1 MENVEIHCSHVSRKP
16 NEEKFTTR
24 IRIRKK
30 VDKDILFKAKVKIFN
45 ADLKSGISVSPRM
58 GRLTDDFVDLVVTIS
73 PGIKGSVKL
82 LTGTVP
88 YDDFKRLDINPAHLA
103 DIWKFIP
110 HPNEEIFNLSTESR
124 INPYI
129 SLEKPEPK
137 KEVSDNNIKD
147 MKERKAVVDDSS
159 KPVTKDVNSPEML
172 EAAMDLISEKDS
184 EISRLKK
191 EISSNSKDEKVEE
204 NCFRNKLSIGFL
216 LGIGFALLIALL
228 LMDRP
233 FVKLKNLI

>member
-1 MENVEIHCSHVSRKP
+1 
-16 NEEKFTTR
+16 
-24 IRIRKK
+24 
-30 VDKDILFKAKVKIFN
+30 
-45 ADLKSGISVSPRM
+45 M